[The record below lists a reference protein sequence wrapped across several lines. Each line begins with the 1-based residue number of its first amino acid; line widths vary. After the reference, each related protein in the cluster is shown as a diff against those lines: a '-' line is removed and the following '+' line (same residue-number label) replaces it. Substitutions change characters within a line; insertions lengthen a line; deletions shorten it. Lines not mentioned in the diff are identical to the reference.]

1 MFIFQIN
8 NYLSHEHHEEPINQS
23 ATKDILSNGNDLE
36 HTKMHNEGK
45 NHSHQEND
53 KHHHGKNLHHD
64 HE

>member
-1 MFIFQIN
+1 MDTSDNQN
-8 NYLSHEHHEEPINQS
+8 NQS
-23 ATKDILSNGNDLE
+23 TTKDILNNGHDLE